1 MPRWLWW
8 MPFVVLTVVAGLLVY
23 RQGYVAA
30 HITETDVI
38 NHYAEIYVAEGPEG
52 AKVTDCAARPGDETG
67 IWLIISCGG
76 AAHIVQYRVDRFG
89 RLIGN
94 TQVDGPRT

>member
-8 MPFVVLTVVAGLLVY
+8 MPLVVLTVVAGLLAY

-30 HITETDVI
+30 QITETDVI
-38 NHYAEIYVAEGPEG
+38 NHYAAIYVAEGPEG
-52 AKVTDCAARPGDETG
+52 ARVTDCAAVPGQEEG
-67 IWLIISCGG
+67 VWLVVNCGG

-89 RLIGN
+89 RLIEG
-94 TQVDGPRT
+94 DALEGPQT